1 MKRVTLTV
9 ALALSAAACES
20 GARDSAVED
29 FADKYTCR
37 EAWVQARIRTD
48 VSPRVF
54 RKRPEP
60 PAEVKKDPQRLEL
73 WREKQDESDSYAD
86 SQKVVELKGCGH
98 EVIETCSYTN
108 HQTAHS
114 QWVCSEQNY
123 PPGVTKW

>member
-9 ALALSAAACES
+9 ALALSAIACES

-37 EAWVQARIRTD
+37 EAWVQARIRND

-60 PAEVKKDPQRLEL
+60 PAEVKKDPQRVCLPRNL
-73 WREKQDESDSYAD
+73 ALDGLLRYRPLREQERRGAKRGA
-86 SQKVVELKGCGH
+86 
-98 EVIETCSYTN
+98 
-108 HQTAHS
+108 
-114 QWVCSEQNY
+114 
-123 PPGVTKW
+123 